1 MKRLLIAV
9 ALLVASGAGV
19 YAQEQHEGRYQLYAL
34 KSGMNDLAILLDS
47 ATGRTWQV
55 FTDSTGKITNLS
67 AVTVEGVVY
76 TQKDEEQLY
85 AKVKSANIDNLSTS
99 NSVTKAEL
107 DKLYGYGLD
116 NDKLVAIRDR
126 VMAGAVKK

>member
-9 ALLVASGAGV
+9 ALLVASAAGV

-99 NSVTKAEL
+99 NSATKAEL